1 MKVLII
7 TGGTIHPG
15 FVKSYIQGKHFDR
28 IIVADS
34 GLEKVKESALVPT
47 DIIGDFDSLKN
58 KELLLEYKKRGVP
71 VQTFPVKKDYTDTHL
86 AVLFAARLHPS
97 RITILGATG
106 TRYDHSLANIGL
118 LQWLCDQ
125 GTGCVIADEHNEIEM
140 LRGPGE
146 KCYKKD
152 SRLPFFSLLAWG
164 GQARGIDLSG
174 FAYPLENGILTTD
187 ISRGISNEITGETAR
202 VKLKSGY
209 LLIIRSCD

>member
-1 MKVLII
+1 M
-7 TGGTIHPG
+7 
-15 FVKSYIQGKHFDR
+15 
-28 IIVADS
+28 ADS

-58 KELLLEYKKRGVP
+58 KELLLEYEKRGVP

-86 AVLFAARLHPS
+86 AVLFAAGLHPS

-125 GTGCVIADEHNEIEM
+125 GISCVIIDEHNEIEM

-152 SRLPFFSLLAWG
+152 SRLPFFFTPGLGRTSPG
-164 GQARGIDLSG
+164 NRSVRVCLSPG
-174 FAYPLENGILTTD
+174 KRYSDYRYKPGNQQ
-187 ISRGISNEITGETAR
+187 
-202 VKLKSGY
+202 
-209 LLIIRSCD
+209 